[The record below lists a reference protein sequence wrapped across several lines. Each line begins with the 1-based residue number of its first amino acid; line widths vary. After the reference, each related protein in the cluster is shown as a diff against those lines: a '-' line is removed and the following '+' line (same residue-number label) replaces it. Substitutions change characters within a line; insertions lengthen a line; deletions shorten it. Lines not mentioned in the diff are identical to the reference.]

1 MELLFYFLFDSVT
14 CVFCSHRDVVL
25 ESMLLL
31 YIKNAGCEG
40 TGRVIE

>member
-1 MELLFYFLFDSVT
+1 MELLSDFLFDSIT
-14 CVFCSHRDVVL
+14 CVFCSHRDVIS
-25 ESMLLL
+25 ESMLL